1 MGGMAFE
8 LIDQIE
14 RHLTGDQ
21 IAWLTTVTPA
31 GRPAPRPVWFAWDG
45 SAITVYSLND
55 GAKLRHLQVNDR
67 VAVHFNSTAD
77 GGDVVVIWG
86 RAERVPDAPA
96 PSQFPGLLDKY
107 AARIEQMGRT
117 PQWYDDAYG
126 VALRVTP
133 ERAWT
138 LPR

>member
-1 MGGMAFE
+1 M
-8 LIDQIE
+8 
-14 RHLTGDQ
+14 
-21 IAWLTTVTPA
+21 
-31 GRPAPRPVWFAWDG
+31 
-45 SAITVYSLND
+45 
-55 GAKLRHLQVNDR
+55 
-67 VAVHFNSTAD
+67 HFNSAAD

-96 PSQFPGLLDKY
+96 PSRFPGLLDKY
-107 AARIEQMGRT
+107 ASRIEQMGRT

-138 LPR
+138 IPS